1 MMMKYMYHWISIGF
15 GIKQY
20 KINRIL
26 QSNFQKVVMIMNK
39 QRAQEIAASSILANV
54 TYNEV
59 PIYIQNVNENNET
72 ARIYPLDEPEN
83 EQNVPLI
90 NLIEH

>member
-1 MMMKYMYHWISIGF
+1 M
-15 GIKQY
+15 
-20 KINRIL
+20 
-26 QSNFQKVVMIMNK
+26 VMIMNK
-39 QRAQEIAASSILANV
+39 QRAQEIAASPILANV

-72 ARIYPLDEPEN
+72 ARIYPLNEPEN
-83 EQNVPLI
+83 EQNVPLT

>member
-1 MMMKYMYHWISIGF
+1 M
-15 GIKQY
+15 
-20 KINRIL
+20 
-26 QSNFQKVVMIMNK
+26 VMIMNK
-39 QRAQEIAASSILANV
+39 QRAQEIATSPILANV

-59 PIYIQNVNENNET
+59 PIYIQNANENNDT

-83 EQNVPLI
+83 EQNVPLT

>member
-1 MMMKYMYHWISIGF
+1 
-15 GIKQY
+15 
-20 KINRIL
+20 
-26 QSNFQKVVMIMNK
+26 VVIIMNK
-39 QRAQEIAASSILANV
+39 QRAQEIATSPILANV
-54 TYNEV
+54 TYNDV

-83 EQNVPLI
+83 EQNVPLT

>member
-1 MMMKYMYHWISIGF
+1 
-15 GIKQY
+15 
-20 KINRIL
+20 
-26 QSNFQKVVMIMNK
+26 MNK
-39 QRAQEIAASSILANV
+39 QRAKEIAASPILANV

-83 EQNVPLI
+83 EQNVPLTH
-90 NLIEH
+90 LIEH

>member
-1 MMMKYMYHWISIGF
+1 
-15 GIKQY
+15 
-20 KINRIL
+20 
-26 QSNFQKVVMIMNK
+26 MIMNK

-72 ARIYPLDEPEN
+72 ARIYPLNEPEN
-83 EQNVPLI
+83 EQNVPLT